1 MWLKKKNQKTLWL
14 DYPAAEVIWTEMDKL
29 ISHKIKKQPQEL
41 KFPFFL
47 SLNEEEQLN
56 LLLVFT
62 FLVSSRMLAKIQ
74 NEAFRSEI
82 SSSKIALSL

>member
-56 LLLVFT
+56 LLLSIIKNAGKNPEWSIPQWDK
-62 FLVSSRMLAKIQ
+62 LK
-74 NEAFRSEI
+74 
-82 SSSKIALSL
+82 